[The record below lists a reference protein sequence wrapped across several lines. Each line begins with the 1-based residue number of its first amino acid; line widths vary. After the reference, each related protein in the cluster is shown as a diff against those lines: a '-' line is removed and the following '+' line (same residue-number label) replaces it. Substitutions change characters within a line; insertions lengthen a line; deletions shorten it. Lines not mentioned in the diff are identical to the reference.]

1 MWLNTLLLALR
12 SIRRNLLRSFLTILG
27 IVIGVSAVITM
38 VTLGNGAT
46 LAVQNQISS
55 LGTNLLQVRPGQ
67 RMGGGSGG
75 APAFKETDA
84 LAIIT
89 QIGGI
94 AAVAP
99 EARTGAT
106 LVAGGRNWT
115 SSIIGSTNHWLV
127 TGNWKLG
134 DGRVFSDDEQSAGAA
149 VCLIGETVRR
159 ELFGARLALGEQ
171 LRVKQISCEI
181 VGVLAS
187 KGQGAFGNDQ
197 DDVVLVPIKTLQRR
211 ITGHTRVNT
220 LLVSMKD
227 GSDANR
233 VKASL
238 SQLLRERRKLAEGD
252 EDNFNVLDTKQLAD
266 TLSSTTKVMT
276 TLLGAVAAVSLLVGG
291 IGIMNIMLV
300 SVTERTREI
309 GLRLAIGA
317 LEREVLLQFLIEAV
331 VLSSLGGLIGIVLAT
346 GASLG
351 LSSLMDVPYLFNPGV
366 NLLSFLFSAG
376 IGVLFGY
383 FPARR
388 AARPIPAARGRA
400 RAPAALDRRAP
411 ARGARRAR
419 AARWPATPWP

>member
-1 MWLNTLLLALR
+1 MLLNTLMLALR

-67 RMGGGSGG
+67 RLGPGSGG
-75 APAFKETDA
+75 ASAPAFSELDA
-84 LAIIT
+84 QAIAT

-99 EARTGAT
+99 EARTGST
-106 LVAGGRNWT
+106 LVANGRNWT
-115 SSIIGSTNHWLV
+115 SSVIGSTNAWLEA
-127 TGNWKLG
+127 GNWKLA
-134 DGRVFSDDEQSAGAA
+134 DGRTFSEDELRAGAA
-149 VCLIGETVRR
+149 ACLIGQTVRR
-159 ELFGARLALGEQ
+159 ELFGASEALGQQ
-171 LRVKQISCEI
+171 LRVKQISCEVI
-181 VGVLAS
+181 GLLAS

-197 DDVVLVPIKTLQRR
+197 DDLVLVPIKTLQRR
-211 ITGHTRVNT
+211 ITGNTRVNT
-220 LLVSMKD
+220 LLVSMQD
-227 GSDANR
+227 GSDPGR
-233 VKASL
+233 VTSSL
-238 SQLLRERRKLAEGD
+238 NQLLRERRKLAQGD

-266 TLSSTTKVMT
+266 TLSGTTKVMT
-276 TLLGAVAAVSLLVGG
+276 MLLGAVAAVSLLVGG

-331 VLSSLGGLIGIVLAT
+331 VLASLGGLVGIVLAT
-346 GASLG
+346 GASLALAG
-351 LSSLMDVPYLFNPGV
+351 VMDLPYLFNPGV
-366 NLLSFLFSAG
+366 NLLSFVFSAG

-388 AARPIPAARGRA
+388 AARLDPID
-400 RAPAALDRRAP
+400 ALRHE
-411 ARGARRAR
+411 
-419 AARWPATPWP
+419 